1 MIISGGVNI
10 YPQEAENML
19 VTHPKVMDAAVFGI
33 PDDDMGQSVKGVVQT
48 VDPAD
53 ATDAFRRR
61 AAALAAGPAGAL
73 QVSALDLVRGT
84 AAAHRHR
91 QAVQAGADREVLV
104 GQAVTM
110 HGHEPGGP
118 YFDDLVVGQVFDWAP
133 SMTLTAGAAAVH
145 QSIIGDRLRLALDA
159 DLAMAVTGSTTVL
172 AHPALVCDIA
182 IGQTTVVT
190 QRVKANLFYRGLSFH
205 RFPVIGDTLFTRTE
219 VVALKQNSARPGRPS
234 TGLAALRMTTIDQV
248 GRLVLDFHR
257 CAMLPLRDPTRRH
270 RPRGRHVGD
279 RGGSAAAPDPTA
291 HWDADAFRARVPG
304 AHFDSGI
311 AGAVLHSTADVV
323 SSAPELARL
332 TLNIAATHHDSRAGG
347 RRLVYGG
354 HTIGLALAQATRL
367 LPNIATVL
375 GWESCDHT
383 GPVHEDDTLF
393 SELHV
398 DGAVPLP
405 GHRGGVL
412 KLRSLVFAVGADAE
426 DRQVLDWR
434 FTALQF

>member
-1 MIISGGVNI
+1 
-10 YPQEAENML
+10 
-19 VTHPKVMDAAVFGI
+19 
-33 PDDDMGQSVKGVVQT
+33 
-48 VDPAD
+48 
-53 ATDAFRRR
+53 
-61 AAALAAGPAGAL
+61 
-73 QVSALDLVRGT
+73 
-84 AAAHRHR
+84 
-91 QAVQAGADREVLV
+91 
-104 GQAVTM
+104 
-110 HGHEPGGP
+110 
-118 YFDDLVVGQVFDWAP
+118 
-133 SMTLTAGAAAVH
+133 
-145 QSIIGDRLRLALDA
+145 
-159 DLAMAVTGSTTVL
+159 MAVTGSTTAL
-172 AHPALVCDIA
+172 AHPALVCDVA

-205 RFPVIGDTLFTRTE
+205 RFPVIGDSLFTRTE
-219 VVALKQNSARPGRPS
+219 VVALKQNAARPGRPP

-257 CAMLPLRDPTRRH
+257 CAMLPLRDPTADTGH
-270 RPRGRHVGD
+270 ADDISAIGVD
-279 RGGSAAAPDPTA
+279 SAAAPDPTA
-291 HWDADAFRARVPG
+291 DWDADAFRTRVPG
-304 AHFDSGI
+304 THFDSGI

-375 GWESCDHT
+375 GWESCDHI
-383 GPVHEDDTLF
+383 GPVHEGDTLY

-405 GHRGGVL
+405 DHRGGVL
-412 KLRSLVFAVGADAE
+412 KLRSLVYAVGADAE